1 MFAAD
6 ALSGEIIGMNPDHE
20 IELAGKLAA
29 LELLVTQSLSLGLV
43 PIRNRADLVE
53 ELKQQH
59 HAKLER
65 LPADVRAHAL
75 SSNDRVLYAAL
86 ATAEKMAVTR
96 VG

>member
-1 MFAAD
+1 MT
-6 ALSGEIIGMNPDHE
+6 PDHE
-20 IELAGKLAA
+20 IELSGKLAA
-29 LELLVTQSLSLGLV
+29 LELLVTQSLSFGLA

-65 LPADVRAHAL
+65 LPADVRTHAL
-75 SSNDRVLYAAL
+75 SCTDRILYAAL
-86 ATAEKMAVTR
+86 ASAEHMGNTR

>member
-1 MFAAD
+1 MP
-6 ALSGEIIGMNPDHE
+6 MNPDPE
-20 IELAGKLAA
+20 IELAGRLAA
-29 LELLVTQSLSLGLV
+29 LELLVTQALSFGLV
-43 PIRNRADLVE
+43 PIRTRADLVE

-75 SSNDRVLYAAL
+75 ACNDRVLYASL
-86 ATAEKMAVTR
+86 ATAEHFVNTR

>member
-1 MFAAD
+1 
-6 ALSGEIIGMNPDHE
+6 MNPDHE
-20 IELAGKLAA
+20 VELTGKLAA
-29 LELLVTQSLSLGLV
+29 LELLVTKALSLGLV

-65 LPADVRAHAL
+65 LPADARTHAL
-75 SSNDRVLYAAL
+75 SCNDRVLYAAL
-86 ATAEKMAVTR
+86 GAAEHMANTR

>member
-1 MFAAD
+1 
-6 ALSGEIIGMNPDHE
+6 MNPDY
-20 IELAGKLAA
+20 ELELKGKLAA
-29 LELLVTQSLSLGLV
+29 LELLVTQALCLGLA

-65 LPADVRAHAL
+65 LPADVRTHAV
-75 SSNDRVLYAAL
+75 SSHDRLLYAAL
-86 ATAEKMAVTR
+86 GAAEHFANTR